1 MQNAAPGQ
9 CLINFII
16 VSIVARTNRDAQTEA
31 SEAIDRLR
39 KYCFHGDIQ
48 IGRGKKVAFGGRVS
62 VRISPLEYQILN
74 GGTIVGNAPSHR
86 VTS

>member
-16 VSIVARTNRDAQTEA
+16 VSIVARMNRDAQTEA
-31 SEAIDRLR
+31 NGGIDRLR
-39 KYCFHGDIQ
+39 RCFYGDIQ
-48 IGRGKKVAFGGRVS
+48 IGRGKKVAFGERVS
-62 VRISPLEYQILN
+62 VRISPFEYQILN
-74 GGTIVGNAPSHR
+74 GGAIVGNAPSHR